1 MKKGLLISS
10 AIFAAVTA
18 VNANEDTPL
27 DHHVSF
33 DRGPLTSIS
42 RNAKEVSDTSMQTNF
57 FTYGPAKLAIG
68 RDLNGLDISDTKSR
82 VEGRFLLGSTYYN
95 PHVATVG
102 FWIKMP
108 KEGFGVKGKKATI
121 FEEKGD
127 QTSIALTID
136 EKGRLHLE
144 GVTLYQGKQMT
155 FDDYLS
161 EKQQNMDSDL
171 VEEIEVFRRSKG
183 IPAETALNEQDQQ
196 LIENRILARYRK
208 EAEALLEEQSKVG
221 NLRPIDFDY
230 LCDPLA
236 TVSKWKLNEWRHIAV
251 TWNSYE
257 GIYAVYLDGKLVM
270 RVDGDKKLGGG
281 MREGSGSHIVFAPG
295 KDGFSAVID
304 DFKVKKELTDAEFD
318 LSQF

>member
-10 AIFAAVTA
+10 AIFAAITA
-18 VNANEDTPL
+18 VNANDDTPL
-27 DHHVSF
+27 DHLVSF

-42 RNAKEVSDTSMQTNF
+42 RNAKEVSDASMKTNF
-57 FTYGPAKLAIG
+57 FTYGPAKLVEG
-68 RDLNGLDISDTKSR
+68 RFEKALDFSDTKSR

-102 FWIKMP
+102 FWIQMP
-108 KEGFGVKGKKATI
+108 KESFGVKGKKSTI
-121 FEEKGD
+121 FEEKGE
-127 QTSIALTID
+127 QSSLSLTID
-136 EKGRLHLE
+136 EQGRLHLE
-144 GVTLYQGKQMT
+144 GVTLYQGKLLT

-171 VEEIEVFRRSKG
+171 LAEIEVFRKSKG

-221 NLRPIDFDY
+221 NLRPVDFDY
-230 LCDPLA
+230 LCDPIA
-236 TVSKWKLNEWRHIAV
+236 NVTKWKLNEWRHIAV

-257 GIYAVYLDGKLVM
+257 GIYAVYLDSKLVM

-281 MREGSGSHIVFAPG
+281 MREGAGSHIVFGPG

-318 LSQF
+318 LTQF